1 MIKTSTKM
9 NSIRQLEISPLKLLF
24 FISAIIVSTNR
35 AFGVNINLY
44 IEVAITFIWTAYF
57 IINIGLKVDNSGFY
71 STTVRHIVY
80 MLLPYFAMALYT
92 LAVWLIS
99 GEITTLSNA
108 TRLVSTVLYLSLDIF
123 FVAVGALI
131 FKKDIVNVM
140 FWGGVVSYF
149 FGSVLAALFFCG
161 IDDVLL
167 YLYSIVGVDV
177 TSSAGW
183 YMEVHD
189 LTFAFGVFFLYYLC
203 YGKSEKYRKTK
214 IIISIIFILLGFK
227 RIEILAL
234 IISLICFVTIFK
246 LIKSYKKLSLIVFLV
261 ITICALAFIAII
273 KNGFLSKI
281 TNYFGINTMG
291 RLSYYTYASNYYDF
305 SLSYFG
311 AGYTWFTR
319 MWQQLYLSGFR
330 LDGYGVAA
338 SIHSNILEIYIE
350 IGMIGLIIWL
360 FYNLYYRTK
369 RLDRYYGSN
378 VAKSYLV
385 LSIYMMILYLTDN
398 TLHYGATQ
406 MAYFIIPLVLSM
418 KYKEGIVSNN
428 EK

>member
-1 MIKTSTKM
+1 MYKSSMK
-9 NSIRQLEISPLKLLF
+9 NSISQIEISPLKLLF
-24 FISAIIVSTNR
+24 FISAIIVSTSR
-35 AFGVNINLY
+35 AFGININMY
-44 IEVAITFIWTAYF
+44 IKVAVTFIWTAYF

-92 LAVWLIS
+92 LAIWVIS
-99 GEITTLSNA
+99 GETTTLSNA
-108 TRLVSTVLYLSLDIF
+108 TRLASTVLYLSLDIF
-123 FVAVGALI
+123 FVAAGALI

-140 FWGGVVSYF
+140 FWGSVVSYF
-149 FGSVLAALFFCG
+149 TGSVLAALFFCG
-161 IDDVLL
+161 IDSVLL

-189 LTFAFGVFFLYYLC
+189 LTFAFGVFLLYYVC
-203 YGKSEKYRKTK
+203 YGKSERYRRSK
-214 IIISIIFILLGFK
+214 IFISIIFILLGFK

-234 IISLICFVTIFK
+234 IISLICFYTIFR
-246 LIKSYKKLSLIVFLV
+246 LIKSYKKLALIVFFV
-261 ITICALAFIAII
+261 ITICALVFIAII
-273 KNGFLSKI
+273 KNGSLFEIVEYL
-281 TNYFGINTMG
+281 GIDTAG
-291 RLSYYTYASNYYDF
+291 RISYYTYASNYYDF
-305 SLSYFG
+305 SISYFG
-311 AGYTWFTR
+311 VGYTWFTR
-319 MWQQLYLSGFR
+319 LWQQLYLSGFR

-350 IGMIGLIIWL
+350 MGMIGLIIWL

-378 VAKSYLV
+378 IAKAYLV

-406 MAYFIIPLVLSM
+406 MAYFIIPLVLSF
-418 KYKEGIVSNN
+418 KYKEDMVSIND
-428 EK
+428 K